1 MGSKTRFYSGEIVLC
16 VAIIYDIYTYALY
29 VMSRIIDD
37 IIRKMARRNILNKC
51 SSSQGIGVG
60 DDLQVSQ
67 FLTSQ

>member
-1 MGSKTRFYSGEIVLC
+1 
-16 VAIIYDIYTYALY
+16 
-29 VMSRIIDD
+29 MSRIIDD